1 MPSHCGSQT
10 LTLLA
15 AVASLITPTYGAFPL
30 TSDSNC
36 GCYKTNATKSN
47 YFGHHKFWDFRSLHE
62 YAMVP
67 PPLDTFEGN
76 EKADATSPFF
86 GGGQPWAAT
95 WAIQNW
101 NNTELLRL
109 ENSYVNDATVK
120 MVNSFNNI
128 YIESSHNETAG
139 RDHNATG
146 PWSNGTA
153 PWNNGTASPGLTFM
167 TMRTVRHDNFQSSAE
182 FESRSAGYQFLS
194 IRMYARTKGARG
206 AVTAMFTYRAPPTPH
221 NMALVQEADLEI
233 RTNDPP
239 TYVSYTNQPAWNS
252 TGDIPEATRNVSL
265 PSGRRWSDWAHYRM
279 DWTPGSTTWFV
290 NGQQHSTIS
299 FQAPRDPAHVM
310 FNSWSDGGSWS
321 GHMRPREEAYLQIQ
335 WIEIVYNNTDTG
347 RERPGKC
354 VNVCSIDETTEL
366 GTPVLITGDCK
377 LPFLHPWQS
386 LLTTRSQPKINS
398 PFLSPLFHSNQDL
411 RQYREGLRPA
421 GLRRPRQPGRSP
433 SLPRPSRRHRRQRRR
448 HSLGHRHRRPLDRQR
463 AWGVARPRSTTSA
476 TARTGGGAKSACRG
490 RRASFKTTTIRNVS
504 EGQTVHWW
512 PCCFGPWVVVGR
524 PVSGARTPPAG
535 WGRF

>member
-1 MPSHCGSQT
+1 MPSHPG

-15 AVASLITPTYGAFPL
+15 AVASLITTTYGAFPL

-62 YAMVP
+62 HAKVP

-76 EKADATSPFF
+76 ERADATSPFF
-86 GGGQPWAAT
+86 GGGQAWAAT
-95 WAIQNW
+95 WAMQNW
-101 NNTELLRL
+101 NNTELLQL
-109 ENSYVNDATVK
+109 KNTYVNDATIK

-139 RDHNATG
+139 QAHNATG
-146 PWSNGTA
+146 PWLNGTA
-153 PWNNGTASPGLTFM
+153 PWLNGTASPGLTFM

-290 NGQQHSTIS
+290 NGQQHSSIS

-366 GTPVLITGDCK
+366 GTPVLITGDS
-377 LPFLHPWQS
+377 QS
-386 LLTTRSQPKINS
+386 QQPVSQP
-398 PFLSPLFHSNQDL
+398 PFPQ
-411 RQYREGLRPA
+411 Q
-421 GLRRPRQPGRSP
+421 
-433 SLPRPSRRHRRQRRR
+433 PRPSTT
-448 HSLGHRHRRPLDRQR
+448 LGRPPTSQ
-463 AWGVARPRSTTSA
+463 GRPPTSRTSQTRTTSTQSKTSTTKSTTSQ
-476 TARTGGGAKSACRG
+476 T
-490 RRASFKTTTIRNVS
+490 KTTSQSRS
-504 EGQTVHWW
+504 QTSSTLR
-512 PCCFGPWVVVGR
+512 PTAGVGGCTSKKYDQCDGKNWAGCKVC
-524 PVSGARTPPAG
+524 VSGTTCK
-535 WGRF
+535 FQNDYYSQCV